1 VGGATGAKGGVGLPA
16 PEYIAGSGEEELL
29 TLLLLLVVVLLLLLL
44 VSATRLH
51 LANIAD
57 GGGEVPSPKM
67 ADRAAAAAAA

>member
-1 VGGATGAKGGVGLPA
+1 MGGATGAKGGVGLPA
-16 PEYIAGSGEEELL
+16 PEYIVGSGEEELL
-29 TLLLLLVVVLLLLLL
+29 TLLLLLLLLLLL

-57 GGGEVPSPKM
+57 GRGEVPSPKM